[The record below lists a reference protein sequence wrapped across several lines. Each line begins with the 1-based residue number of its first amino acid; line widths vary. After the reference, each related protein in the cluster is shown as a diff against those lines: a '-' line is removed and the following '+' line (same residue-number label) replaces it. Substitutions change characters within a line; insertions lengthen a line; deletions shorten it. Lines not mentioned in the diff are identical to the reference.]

1 MPPGDDLNNV
11 VQLLYEAI
19 INEVSFKAAE
29 DRSAESAAK
38 VTRLTDEEWSKRINS
53 QERARREGERIGAA
67 MTRDEQQQLQN
78 RINLNA
84 RQRQESAAIYA
95 AMQKDEQRRLA
106 DRNRIE
112 KEASDERIRQERYE
126 TQAREALQR
135 QRSSNLIRIAREEER
150 AAAAA
155 NRVGGG
161 AQANAGGLFG
171 PGSNFALRRT
181 IIEAGAVTGTGPLA
195 GVASLAIYGP
205 QIALLA
211 GIIAEVGIAVKTVK
225 DAMADTKAELQYAAA
240 IRTIGVSFDQSL
252 TSAQSFHEQLIV
264 NREESFKV
272 AAAFA
277 RLGTEVN
284 TRQSD
289 IKAIGTIATAK
300 GQTPEE
306 VAKVLEAIGKG
317 NRDIFETET
326 GLKAQ
331 IVIDEYA
338 RSIGKLPAQLTKAQE
353 AQALYNKYLE
363 QANHLEDLAN
373 KRRES
378 AEGRWERFKNNLSD
392 VSSGFGRA
400 LLGSPSG
407 LSSIF
412 SGNLNTEDF
421 EPLARALGYNVP
433 TRFEGA
439 KAGAGSEQDR
449 QRDLERQYETA
460 QKEGE
465 RRLKGLS
472 VARPGETAETRL
484 RELIRFRSEFQSLI
498 SGLDQADPR
507 ITKITDDIETRFS
520 QSIGTAA
527 NQVEALA
534 KSIHGSLG
542 EFAALEA
549 QGDKNPFIKLL
560 VDSEERARIAGERFR
575 LFGDEVVG
583 QYNRMAKAADE
594 SAQYDLRVAS
604 AMKVVGLE
612 FEAADLKKPFT
623 ELTGEMK
630 RTLSVLQA
638 EVGAAVRAPGLLA
651 QATAIDL
658 FSRFQTPRA
667 NERSFGLFD
676 VSETSQTFA
685 QGQEY
690 DRLRRLGRTYGLG
703 EGRGGEESRHIIDL
717 EMIRLFGQL
726 DPRLKGQ
733 ILQGQRR
740 GEFSDVF
747 GGAFRREAAYS
758 ESGVERA
765 VQTAEVGRRAV
776 NLAQA
781 KLADLDRLRTQPGA
795 DRDRTRAEYLAITGA
810 LPREELTPTLLKGR
824 IDALKE
830 EAVYQKG
837 AEARAAQAVKD
848 AKAFQD
854 SLVGRDGKG
863 GALGE
868 IRKAIYDRN
877 EQVTLRVL
885 DEDNVARV
893 SSLGQ
898 GYQQQ

>member
-1 MPPGDDLNNV
+1 MPPGDDNLSNI

-19 INEVSFKAAE
+19 IDEVSIKAAE
-29 DRSAESAAK
+29 DRTAESARR
-38 VTRLTDEEWSKRINS
+38 VTQLTDQEWSKRINS
-53 QERARREGERIGAA
+53 QERARREGERIQAQ
-67 MTRDEQQQLQN
+67 MTRDEQQHLQN
-78 RINLNA
+78 RVNLEA
-84 RQRQESAAIYA
+84 RQRQEAASIHA
-95 AMQKDEQRRLA
+95 AMQKDEQRMLA
-106 DRNRIE
+106 ERNRIE
-112 KEASDERIRQERYE
+112 KEASDERIRIERYE
-126 TQAREALQR
+126 TQARESLQR
-135 QRSSNLIRIAREEER
+135 QRSSALIRQAREEER

-155 NRVGGG
+155 GRIGAGGGGGGGG
-161 AQANAGGLFG
+161 AFG
-171 PGSNFALRRT
+171 AGSNFALRRT
-181 IIEAGAVTGTGPLA
+181 IIEAGSVTGLGPFA

-211 GIIAEVGIAVKTVK
+211 GIIAEVGLAVKTVK
-225 DAMADTKAELQYAAA
+225 DAMADTKAEIQYAAA
-240 IRTIGVSFDQSL
+240 IRTIGASFDQSL
-252 TSAQSFHEQLIV
+252 VSAQSFHEQLIA

-289 IKAIGTIATAK
+289 IKAISTIATAK

-363 QANHLEDLAN
+363 QSGRLEDLAT

-378 AEGRWERFKNNLSD
+378 AEGRFERFKNNLSD
-392 VSSGFGRA
+392 LSSGFGRA
-400 LLGSPSG
+400 LLGAPSG
-407 LSSIF
+407 LSGLLH
-412 SGNLNTEDF
+412 GNIDTSDF
-421 EPLARALGYNVP
+421 ESLARALGYNVP
-433 TRFEGA
+433 EKLSA
-439 KAGAGSEQDR
+439 AQAGIGSEQDR
-449 QRDLERQYETA
+449 QRDLERQYEAA

-465 RRLKGLS
+465 LRLKGLS
-472 VARPGETAETRL
+472 VAKPGETQEDRL
-484 RELIRFRSEFQSLI
+484 RALVRFRSEFQSLV

-507 ITKITDDIETRFS
+507 IAKITADIETRFS
-520 QSIGTAA
+520 QSVGTAA
-527 NQVEALA
+527 NQVEALT
-534 KSIHGSLG
+534 KSIHGSLA
-542 EFAALEA
+542 EFASLEA
-549 QGDKNPFIKLL
+549 QGEKNPFIKLL
-560 VDSEERARIAGERFR
+560 TDSEERAKLASERFR

-612 FEAADLKKPFT
+612 FQAADLAKPFT

-630 RTLSVLQA
+630 RSLSVLQA
-638 EVGAAVRAPGLLA
+638 EVGAATRAPGLLT

-667 NERSFGLFD
+667 NQRSFGLFD
-676 VSETSQTFA
+676 VSETSRTFA

-690 DRLRRLGRTYGLG
+690 DRLRRLGRAYGG

-717 EMIRLFGQL
+717 EMIRLFQQL
-726 DPRLKGQ
+726 DPRARSQ
-733 ILQGQRR
+733 ILQGTRR
-740 GEFSDVF
+740 GEFAEEF

-758 ESGVERA
+758 ETGVERA
-765 VQTAEVGRRAV
+765 LQRAEVGRRAV
-776 NLAQA
+776 QEAQA
-781 KLADLDRLRTQPGA
+781 KLADLDRLSRQPGA

-810 LPREELTPTLLKGR
+810 LPREELTPALLKGR
-824 IDALKE
+824 IDALRE
-830 EAVYQKG
+830 EALFQRG

-848 AKAFQD
+848 AREFQEK
-854 SLVGRDGKG
+854 LVGKDGKG
-863 GALGE
+863 GALRVILDE
-868 IRKAIYDRN
+868 IHGRN
-877 EQVTLRVL
+877 EQVLLRVL
-885 DEDNVARV
+885 DESARAKV
-893 SSLGQ
+893 DSLGRGFAQ
-898 GYQQQ
+898 